1 MSNISVELVNY
12 QVEGQTFQGRLVFRK
27 DITEKQPGLLMTPN
41 WMGATDDAV
50 TLVTPVVEK
59 GYAVF
64 IADLYGEGVRPTN
77 AEEATAAMM
86 SVRDQP
92 AERLRT
98 QAALDAL
105 LSQQIVAV
113 DKEKVAAF
121 GFCFGGHNVLELARS
136 GADLKAFVSFHGS
149 LDTTDTAGA
158 KNIKGAVLVLHGASD
173 PLVPDEQV
181 QTFVK
186 EMKAQ
191 NIDWQLVSFGGAVH
205 SFTDPHA
212 NAPGFSQYNEKV
224 SKRAFD
230 AMFQLF
236 EEVL

>member
-1 MSNISVELVNY
+1 MSNISVELVDY
-12 QVEGQTFQGRLVFRK
+12 QVGNQTFQGRLVFRK
-27 DITEKQPGLLMTPN
+27 DIAEKQPGLLMTPN

-50 TLVTPVVEK
+50 SLVTPVVEK
-59 GYAVF
+59 GYVVF

-92 AERLRT
+92 AERQRT

-105 LSQQIVAV
+105 LSQQIVAIDQ
-113 DKEKVAAF
+113 DKLAAF

-149 LDTTDTAGA
+149 LDTKDAAGA
-158 KNIKGAVLVLHGASD
+158 QNIKGAVLVLHGASD
-173 PLVPDEQV
+173 PLVPEDQV
-181 QTFVK
+181 QAFTQ

-191 NIDWQLVSFGGAVH
+191 NVDWQLVSFGGAVH

-224 SKRAFD
+224 SHRAFD
-230 AMFQLF
+230 TMFRLLA
-236 EEVL
+236 EVL